1 MSGRTA
7 PSSPECKSGRKTP
20 LSPLPAIWAVP
31 TGVLDT
37 AAVHPL
43 QADVSVPSP
52 EVLMQGSCTRKPLGT
67 APLTPAGGAE
77 LLFPSVMEVNN
88 CQQPEKQQAT

>member
-1 MSGRTA
+1 MQTWEKDSTV
-7 PSSPECKSGRKTP
+7 SSP
-20 LSPLPAIWAVP
+20 PAIWAVA

-43 QADVSVPSP
+43 QAGVSVPSP
-52 EVLMQGSCTRKPLGT
+52 EVLMQGSYTRKPLGT